1 MSTRKSAIDKAIEAL
16 EADKRAIDLAI
27 AHLRATAHE
36 KKPAPRVRR
45 MAPLGITGQAS
56 VFEGATK

>member
-1 MSTRKSAIDKAIEAL
+1 MSTRKTAIDKAIEAL

-36 KKPAPRVRR
+36 KKPAPRLRR
-45 MAPLGITGQAS
+45 VAGSSSESAS
-56 VFEGATK
+56 K

>member
-1 MSTRKSAIDKAIEAL
+1 MSTRKTAVDKAIEAL

-36 KKPAPRVRR
+36 KKPALRATSPRQAKPV
-45 MAPLGITGQAS
+45 PLAKA
-56 VFEGATK
+56 E

>member
-1 MSTRKSAIDKAIEAL
+1 MSTRKTAIDKAIEAL

-36 KKPAPRVRR
+36 KKPATPRLRR
-45 MAPLGITGQAS
+45 VAA
-56 VFEGATK
+56 VAEGSSK